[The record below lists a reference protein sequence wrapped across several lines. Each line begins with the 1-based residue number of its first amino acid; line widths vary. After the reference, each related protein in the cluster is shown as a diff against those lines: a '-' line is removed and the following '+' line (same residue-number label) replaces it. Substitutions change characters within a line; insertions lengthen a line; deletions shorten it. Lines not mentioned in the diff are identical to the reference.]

1 MLQGA
6 LHIHSTYSD
15 GEFSLA
21 ELRELFLA
29 AGCRFACI
37 TDHADAFASDAT
49 PLDAYRLECESRSDE
64 RFRFVAGLEYTCVD
78 RMHVLGYGVTTP
90 IHSADPQQV
99 IRRIGELGGLAVIAH
114 PKDTAFAAIERFDP
128 LPDGIEVWNS
138 KYDGR
143 YAPRPGTFAL
153 LARARARRTDMR
165 AFYGQD
171 LHWRRQYRG
180 LFTMVD
186 SATLERNAILAA
198 LAAGRFSGLKDG
210 QLLPSDGLVAPS
222 LLASF
227 ERVHQRSQRMRTW
240 ARRIKVW
247 LEGAGIGVPRPV
259 KARLRRI
266 F

>member
-21 ELRELFLA
+21 ELRELFLD
-29 AGCRFACI
+29 AGCRFACV
-37 TDHADAFASDAT
+37 TDHADAFVLAPRRLDDYRRECEARSDA
-49 PLDAYRLECESRSDE
+49 

-78 RMHVLGYGVTTP
+78 RMHILGYGVTQP
-90 IHSADPQQV
+90 IDSMDPEQV
-99 IRRIGELGGLAVIAH
+99 IRRIRALGGLAVIAH
-114 PKDTAFAAIERFDP
+114 PKSTAFAAIERFEP

-143 YAPRPGTFAL
+143 YAPRPETFAL
-153 LARARARRTDMR
+153 LARARGRRHDLR

-180 LFTMVD
+180 LFTQVD
-186 SATLERNAILAA
+186 AVAPDRDAILAA
-198 LAAGRFSGLKDG
+198 LAEGRFNGVKDE
-210 QLLPSDGLVAPS
+210 QRLPSDGVVAPAT
-222 LLASF
+222 LAAYA
-227 ERVHQRSQRMRTW
+227 RVHERSQAMRTW
-240 ARRIKVW
+240 LRRAKVW
-247 LEGAGIGVPRPV
+247 IEGTGIGVPRPI
-259 KARLRRI
+259 KAQLRRI